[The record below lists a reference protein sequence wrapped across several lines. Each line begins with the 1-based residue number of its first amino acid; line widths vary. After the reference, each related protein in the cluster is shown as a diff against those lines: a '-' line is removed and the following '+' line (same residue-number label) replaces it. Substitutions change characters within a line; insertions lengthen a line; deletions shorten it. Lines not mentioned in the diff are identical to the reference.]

1 MDVLMLRLL
10 LDASFFMAV
19 FNPLISGSNQ
29 AIRWGLT
36 AVLAAWLVWIMINWK
51 KKDLEGRIQDI
62 ALTEVKVLAVIQV
75 YEVVM
80 LGFTKWQEICAPY
93 VAVFAVVAILFLRA
107 GRLVGGSQEKRKFW
121 SANGV
126 ELCLIVGAAAVF
138 SSDLVKDLAWKLLGN
153 FYMTLVLPVLMVFLN
168 LLQALFMLLEP
179 FIAALF
185 SGVEFAEQEVE
196 LDTRTGQD
204 FLQLTG
210 NEAMAETPLWAK
222 VVGAAIVVAVF
233 AIIFYFLYKKLS
245 VSGSGRDRKI
255 QGEVK
260 KSTIADGERRTA
272 KRPSF
277 FEEKN
282 VRYYYR
288 KFLALCRKHG
298 VEPEGEMVTTEMM
311 RTIAAESWG
320 DEESVD
326 EFTNLY
332 RDVRYGG
339 QKDEEP
345 ERKTAKALYKKMKGN
360 AESKKTA

>member
-1 MDVLMLRLL
+1 MDVMLLRLL
-10 LDASFFMAV
+10 LDASFFMAI

-29 AIRWGLT
+29 VIRWGLT
-36 AVLAAWLVWIMINWK
+36 AVLAVWLVWIVMNWK

-62 ALTEVKVLAVIQV
+62 ALTEAKVLAVVQV
-75 YEVVM
+75 YEIV
-80 LGFTKWQEICAPY
+80 LQGFADWQKICAPY
-93 VAVFAVVAILFLRA
+93 VAVFIVVAILFLRA

-126 ELCLIVGAAAVF
+126 ELFLIIGAAFFLSSEAV
-138 SSDLVKDLAWKLLGN
+138 KGLAWKLLGK

-168 LLQALFMLLEP
+168 VLQAVFMLLEP
-179 FIAALF
+179 LIAALF
-185 SGVEFAEQEVE
+185 SNVEFAEYEVE
-196 LDTRTGQD
+196 VDNRTGQD

-210 NEAMAETPLWAK
+210 NEALAETPLWAK
-222 VVGAAIVVAVF
+222 IAGIVIVAAIFAV
-233 AIIFYFLYKKLS
+233 IFYFLYKKLS
-245 VSGSGRDRKI
+245 VAGSGRSRKI

-260 KSTIADGERRTA
+260 KSTIAAGERRVS
-272 KRPSF
+272 KKPSF

-288 KFLALCRKHG
+288 KFLVLCRKHG
-298 VEPEGEMVTTEMM
+298 LEPESEMVTTEMM
-311 RTIAAESWG
+311 RTIAVENWG
-320 DEESVD
+320 EEESVD

-339 QKDEEP
+339 QKDEES
-345 ERKTAKALYKKMKGN
+345 ERKTAKALYKKVKGS

>member
-1 MDVLMLRLL
+1 MDVLILRLL
-10 LDASFFMAV
+10 LDASFFMAI
-19 FNPLISGSNQ
+19 FNPLISGDNP

-36 AVLAAWLVWIMINWK
+36 AVLAAWLVWIVMNWK

-62 ALTEVKVLAVIQV
+62 ALTEAKALAVIQI
-75 YEVVM
+75 YEVV
-80 LGFTKWQEICAPY
+80 LQGFADWQKTCAPY
-93 VAVFAVVAILFLRA
+93 VAIFVVAAILFLRA

-121 SANGV
+121 SSNGV
-126 ELCLIVGAAAVF
+126 ELFLIVGSAMILSSEAVKGF
-138 SSDLVKDLAWKLLGN
+138 AWKMLGD

-168 LLQALFMLLEP
+168 LLQAVFMLLEP

-185 SGVEFAEQEVE
+185 SNVEFAEYEVE
-196 LDTRTGQD
+196 VDNRTGQD

-210 NEAMAETPLWAK
+210 NETLAETPLWAK
-222 VVGAAIVVAVF
+222 AAGIVIVALIF
-233 AIIFYFLYKKLS
+233 AVIFYFLYQKLS

-260 KSTIADGERRTA
+260 KSTIAAGER
-272 KRPSF
+272 KMVKKPSF
-277 FEEKN
+277 FDEKN

-288 KFLALCRKHG
+288 KFLVLCRKHG
-298 VEPEGEMVTTEMM
+298 LEPESEMVTTEMM
-311 RTIAAESWG
+311 RTIAVESWG

-339 QKDEEP
+339 QTDEEP
-345 ERKTAKALYKKMKGN
+345 ERKTAKALYKKMKST
-360 AESKKTA
+360 AESKKTV